1 MINANLKRV
10 FCADPCDDLPD
21 QFVDLLS
28 QLEKLDQDDADPAD
42 TDPKS
47 DADED

>member
-10 FCADPCDDLPD
+10 FCADLCDDLPD

-28 QLEKLDQDDADPAD
+28 QLEKLDQETNDPTIADP
-42 TDPKS
+42 KGES
-47 DADED
+47 DED